1 MEDFENSSLW
11 DAVVEEEENAIKKA
25 IMLKENK

>member
-11 DAVVEEEENAIKKA
+11 DAVVEEEKNAIKKA